1 MATFLGKDQ
10 PEEFQCAHCGA
21 VYEVTTTPLPS
32 PTKQEAVCAAC
43 RLIMNEWR
51 GNVAPFY
58 ANAGGAHLGKG
69 DLRWALDHKSRS
81 LLHFVEWPKAWLRKS
96 PG

>member
-58 ANAGGAHLGKG
+58 T
-69 DLRWALDHKSRS
+69 LRTIGRR
-81 LLHFVEWPKAWLRKS
+81 LRYS
-96 PG
+96 Q